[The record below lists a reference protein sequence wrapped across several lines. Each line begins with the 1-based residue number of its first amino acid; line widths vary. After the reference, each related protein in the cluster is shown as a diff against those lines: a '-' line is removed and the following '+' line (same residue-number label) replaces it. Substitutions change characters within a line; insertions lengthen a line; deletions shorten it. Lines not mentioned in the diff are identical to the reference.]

1 MAYDF
6 HYTPT
11 GTGVIS
17 GKEVL
22 EQTEDAINDLGN
34 TAISG
39 VQEALDKAE
48 QALTNSANAVDD
60 AQTALNT
67 ANNAE
72 GVAIQ
77 AQTDVSNLSGTV
89 TNIGNRVTTA
99 EGNISNLQG
108 RMTTAEGN
116 ITNLQGRMTTAETNI
131 GNLQTAVST
140 AQATANSAQQ
150 TATTARQQSYV
161 FRYSSTALVASST
174 NSNTLLDNTDNL
186 KVGDKVIDSNGVLF
200 SVTAIDTANSTFTVG
215 SALVDLALD
224 ANVVHTSGNETVTGV
239 KSFSDD
245 TYIKTLNFTNEVP
258 SQSSSSSSIMPIIAT
273 ITYGDSSPAQSAR
286 LNLRITADGTKS
298 LYPHENSAYSLGLAS
313 RSWSDF
319 YTYHGYFH
327 GQQQNDE
334 YSSNARTNL
343 TLLANRDALGQ
354 SGCVVDTFR
363 ENTTQGTGMH
373 ILGFGMK
380 ENSVRYEGCRL
391 QWQYDST
398 NLGYNFNLKPNVQ
411 GNNVPLTYNLGTSSD
426 RWNSVYSLNYYYGS
440 NNTEFS
446 DKFVTTDTSQTIT
459 GAKTWVSAQVWSVNC
474 QRRMTNAIEKGDVPS
489 TSVARNDY
497 YTLKNGGTTYADA
510 LGVFGCLIDNNA
522 VSTYFHA
529 IKNVAGSTTRTTLS
543 VKYYTNTNEKTI
555 ETNGDIIPTGSSQNL
570 GNSTSKW
577 ATINGLEP
585 SALGMPSDTY
595 VDISGYVTDLTGGNN
610 LYTAPANGIIAVDI
624 SGTNRY
630 VLYNNNLSFGDR
642 LTGTNFRRAGIIQ
655 VRKNDAVI
663 IQSDGGTLNYAK
675 FYPCQGNI

>member
-1 MAYDF
+1 MAYEF

-48 QALTNSANAVDD
+48 QALTNSENAVDD

-77 AQTDVSNLSGTV
+77 AQNDVSNLSGTV

-186 KVGDKVIDSNGVLF
+186 KVGDKVIDSDGVLF
-200 SVTAIDTANSTFTVG
+200 SITAIDTVNSTFTVG
-215 SALVDLALD
+215 SALIDLALD
-224 ANVVHTSGNETVTGV
+224 GNVVHLSGTETVGGQKT
-239 KSFSDD
+239 FSDNLSIYNAD
-245 TYIKTLNFTNEVP
+245 NSVGTPVLNIKTSKYVKGDTTNTDTMRINFL
-258 SQSSSSSSIMPIIAT
+258 
-273 ITYGDSSPAQSAR
+273 DS
-286 LNLRITADGTKS
+286 N
-298 LYPHENSAYSLGLAS
+298 
-313 RSWSDF
+313 
-319 YTYHGYFH
+319 
-327 GQQQNDE
+327 
-334 YSSNARTNL
+334 
-343 TLLANRDALGQ
+343 
-354 SGCVVDTFR
+354 
-363 ENTTQGTGMH
+363 
-373 ILGFGMK
+373 
-380 ENSVRYEGCRL
+380 
-391 QWQYDST
+391 
-398 NLGYNFNLKPNVQ
+398 
-411 GNNVPLTYNLGTSSD
+411 GNNVA
-426 RWNSVYSLNYYYGS
+426 SVYANKNTSGSQYLSFQIYTTDNNDANITSIINYYISKSGDKYFIPYEDSQISLGGTVRRWKSIYATNYYYGA
-440 NNTEFS
+440 NNVEFS
-446 DKFVTTDTSQTIT
+446 TKFVTSDTAQTISGT
-459 GAKTWVSAQVWSVNC
+459 KTFSEIVTAK
-474 QRRMTNAIEKGDVPS
+474 
-489 TSVARNDY
+489 
-497 YTLKNGGTTYADA
+497 
-510 LGVFGCLIDNNA
+510 
-522 VSTYFHA
+522 
-529 IKNVAGSTTRTTLS
+529 
-543 VKYYTNTNEKTI
+543 
-555 ETNGDIIPTGSSQNL
+555 
-570 GNSTSKW
+570 
-577 ATINGLEP
+577 INGLTP
-585 SALGMPSDTY
+585 SSLGLPSNTS
-595 VDISGYVTDLTGGNN
+595 VDISGYVTDLSGGSNQ
-610 LYTAPANGIIAVDI
+610 YIAPDNGFISLDI

-630 VLYNNNLSFGDR
+630 VLYNNTLSTGER
-642 LTGTNFRRAGIIQ
+642 LTGSNFRRASILQ
-655 VRKNDAVI
+655 VRKDDVI
-663 IQSDGGTLNYAK
+663 IIQLDGGTLNYAK

>member
-224 ANVVHTSGNETVTGV
+224 ANVMHLSGDESASGI
-239 KSFSDD
+239 KSFIGTRTEFRRTNGDGVLLFNNGSFTKGDSPND
-245 TYIKTLNFTNEVP
+245 TINICRKY
-258 SQSSSSSSIMPIIAT
+258 
-273 ITYGDSSPAQSAR
+273 YGDATSIGSVLGYSSVTVSNNGSKTTYQFYC
-286 LNLRITADGTKS
+286 LDNTAGSTSRTTLQMNYDKS
-298 LYPHENSAYSLGLAS
+298 LPGADAQYLNITGSLFPSANNSYSLG
-313 RSWSDF
+313 
-319 YTYHGYFH
+319 
-327 GQQQNDE
+327 N
-334 YSSNARTNL
+334 SSN
-343 TLLANRDALGQ
+343 
-354 SGCVVDTFR
+354 
-363 ENTTQGTGMH
+363 
-373 ILGFGMK
+373 
-380 ENSVRYEGCRL
+380 
-391 QWQYDST
+391 
-398 NLGYNFNLKPNVQ
+398 
-411 GNNVPLTYNLGTSSD
+411 
-426 RWNSVYSLNYYYGS
+426 
-440 NNTEFS
+440 
-446 DKFVTTDTSQTIT
+446 
-459 GAKTWVSAQVWSVNC
+459 
-474 QRRMTNAIEKGDVPS
+474 
-489 TSVARNDY
+489 
-497 YTLKNGGTTYADA
+497 
-510 LGVFGCLIDNNA
+510 
-522 VSTYFHA
+522 
-529 IKNVAGSTTRTTLS
+529 
-543 VKYYTNTNEKTI
+543 
-555 ETNGDIIPTGSSQNL
+555 
-570 GNSTSKW
+570 KW
-577 ATINGLEP
+577 KQINGINPGSLSLP
-585 SALGMPSDTY
+585 DLDNGI
-595 VDISGYVTDLTGGNN
+595 DISGYITDLTGASNINKYTPVVNGWISVGLSNAEFIE
-610 LYTAPANGIIAVDI
+610 LYIPSA
-624 SGTNRY
+624 
-630 VLYNNNLSFGDR
+630 LM
-642 LTGTNFRRAGIIQ
+642 
-655 VRKNDAVI
+655 
-663 IQSDGGTLNYAK
+663 GGTFTKTSTNNYAQAFMPVIANKEVRISLKGTSIGWAK
-675 FYPCQGNI
+675 FYPCLGNV